1 MQSSAFDDRI
11 LIAHDDPQTG
21 ELLSGSLT
29 REGFHCVSARDECE
43 ALDLASK
50 NRLCLVVLGFA
61 ETAVRDAEICRR
73 VRSLSS
79 VPILI
84 LSARGEAAD
93 VVRGLAAG
101 ADDYVVKPFR
111 LPELVARVKALVR
124 RGGMRPLA
132 HTVSHGEITLDLN
145 RRSVMRRGERVSLTS
160 SELKILEVLIAAPG
174 RVFSRKE
181 LLLYLYPSGGVVIE
195 RVIDVHVQKLRAKLE
210 HDRARPRCILTAR
223 GLGYRFADELHE
235 VRC

>member
-1 MQSSAFDDRI
+1 
-11 LIAHDDPQTG
+11 L
-21 ELLSGSLT
+21 
-29 REGFHCVSARDECE
+29 ARDERE

-61 ETAVRDAEICRR
+61 ETPVRDPEVCRR
-73 VRSLSS
+73 VRSLSG
-79 VPILI
+79 VPILT
-84 LSARGEAAD
+84 LSAHGDAAD

-111 LPELVARVKALVR
+111 LLELIARVKALVR
-124 RGGMRPLA
+124 RGGMRPLM
-132 HTVSHGEITLDLN
+132 HTVSHGDITLDLD
-145 RRSVMRRGERVSLTS
+145 RRSVLRQGERVSLTS
-160 SELKILEVLIAAPG
+160 SELKILEVLMAAPG

-210 HDRARPRCILTAR
+210 HDRARLRHILTAR
-223 GLGYRFADELHE
+223 GFGYRFADPLTANPPSAATTTSLRLSRLPAC
-235 VRC
+235 RCRSDRNPE